1 MIPLERLQ
9 AGLVIPIDKPLQWTS
24 FQAVNKVKST
34 IRRLY
39 NIKNIKI
46 GHAGTLDPLAT
57 GLLLVCV
64 GKATKSIEQLQGGV
78 KEYSGTLVLGASTPC
93 HDLEQAV
100 DRLYPTDHISAE
112 RVEEVRRTFLGDI
125 EQVPPM
131 FSAVKIDGQRA
142 YTYARK
148 DDPDAVIE
156 PKRVHIESFELT
168 PMGKTEESAV
178 QPEQTDNAQ
187 SVNRLS
193 PHHYDHPQ
201 GVVPAG
207 LPLYGFRVL
216 CGKGT
221 YIRSLVRDMGAAL
234 DSGALLASLRRER
247 VGDFRVE
254 NAVQLSDIEAFL
266 VNGE

>member
-24 FQAVNKVKST
+24 FQVVNKVKST

-39 NIKNIKI
+39 NVKNIKI

-64 GKATKSIEQLQGGV
+64 GKATKSIEQLQAG
-78 KEYSGTLVLGASTPC
+78 KKLYSGTLVLGATTPC

-100 DRLYPTDHISAE
+100 DRLYPTDHISTE
-112 RVEEVRRTFLGDI
+112 MVEEVRRSFLGDI

-131 FSAVKIDGQRA
+131 FSGVKIDGQRA

-156 PKRVHIESFELT
+156 PKKVHIESFELT
-168 PMGKTEESAV
+168 PLGLTDKA
-178 QPEQTDNAQ
+178 PELPEPKAITQAINQ
-187 SVNRLS
+187 LS
-193 PHHYDHPQ
+193 PHLYNNPQ
-201 GVVPAG
+201 GVVPSG
-207 LPLYGFRVL
+207 LPRYGFQVL

-221 YIRSLVRDMGAAL
+221 YIRSLVRDFGAAL